1 MNNKFEKFMN
11 RLIIYMLTLGG
22 LLIFLL
28 DRPLWMNLVGLA
40 MLIIGLV
47 KAYKTQK
54 QERNGG
60 YDAD

>member
-1 MNNKFEKFMN
+1 MNNKFDKFMN

-47 KAYKTQK
+47 KAYKTQER
-54 QERNGG
+54 ERNGD